1 MKKGK
6 QTQAG
11 RLNSCLI
18 AVWLLLTILSGF
30 LMVMLASTRAQA
42 AERDLPEVLR
52 YAQDYTRTTKSLPAL
67 QPEESLSRRL
77 ARSELIRR
85 QQQGRIAA
93 LEKQLTTQAGSQ
105 PGLQEEVARLSRELK
120 ASGETVRTL
129 TQQLGLA
136 RQEKADLQTTEKT
149 TRAQL
154 TTVTQE
160 KAALQARLE
169 NGETA
174 LAQAESGL
182 KKQAGEVARLSGE
195 LATVQ
200 RDAATLEKQKTE
212 LEVSLAA
219 AKKSTQTVS
228 LKTAEARQAYAAGVL
243 YARDVREARDGNRML
258 GIHLDPSALMA
269 GLTDALAGN
278 KLRLAPDALAD
289 ATLSLEKAAAEAFRT
304 VTARQAE
311 LAEKWLKKFRKEE
324 GAARD
329 GSGFWYRVTYDGDGE
344 YLKPDDTVD
353 VVVEERLADGT
364 VVSDMDRAGSSL
376 RQKVAD
382 FPPVFAAGLARL
394 KNHGQITLAVPPEL
408 AYGDRGYPPDVP
420 PGAMMIYTIR
430 VSDVIPA
437 VPETAAGRQQK

>member
-52 YAQDYTRTTKSLPAL
+52 YAQDYTRTTKSPPAL

-93 LEKQLTTQAGSQ
+93 LEKQLTTQ
-105 PGLQEEVARLSRELK
+105 PGLQDEVARLSRELK

-136 RQEKADLQTTEKT
+136 RQEKADLQTAEKT

-154 TTVTQE
+154 TTVEQE
-160 KAALQARLE
+160 KVALQARLE
-169 NGETA
+169 SGKTA

-182 KKQAGEVARLSGE
+182 NKQAGEMARLSGE

-212 LEVSLAA
+212 LEASLAA

-289 ATLSLEKAAAEAFRT
+289 ATLSLEKTAAEAFRT

-324 GAARD
+324 GAAQD

>member
-52 YAQDYTRTTKSLPAL
+52 YAQDYTRTTKSPPAL

-93 LEKQLTTQAGSQ
+93 LEKQLTTQ
-105 PGLQEEVARLSRELK
+105 PGLQDEVARLSRELK

-136 RQEKADLQTTEKT
+136 RQEKADLQTAEKT

-154 TTVTQE
+154 TTVEQE
-160 KAALQARLE
+160 KVALQARLE
-169 NGETA
+169 SGKTA

-182 KKQAGEVARLSGE
+182 NKQAGEMARLSGE

-212 LEVSLAA
+212 LEASLAA

-289 ATLSLEKAAAEAFRT
+289 ATLSLEKTAAEAFRT
-304 VTARQAE
+304 VTARQAA

-329 GSGFWYRVTYDGDGE
+329 GSGFWYRVTYGGDGE

-437 VPETAAGRQQK
+437 MPETAAGRQQK